1 MEDIKRKYKS
11 PMKWQFWIVWEKI
24 NPDTGKIYTEEEAKH
39 HIKSFRKPNFEY
51 WLKRCS
57 TVEEAETEFLK
68 FKEYSRELLK
78 EQRIK
83 HKGRKDRTATQ
94 IGYWLKK
101 GYSEEEAAE
110 KLRERQLTFTLEKC
124 IKKYGKEEGRKR
136 YLDRQIKWQETIKN
150 KEDQSFHRLKS
161 MSLEMFIERGM
172 TIDDYC
178 KHRKN
183 KDKSDEY
190 LLRKTKEYVISNN
203 LELNTETF
211 NQYYY
216 RFKRDLLKIRG
227 FASRESLR
235 YFIPLYKFCRRNW
248 IERDDIMIGLS
259 GSKEFTIVRDIPRKG
274 KRGHLFR
281 AFRFDF
287 TILSKKLIFEY
298 NHIDFH
304 PDPDIMGEKFD
315 DFTVPLSNMPAKEKY
330 EYDKLK
336 MRTAREHGYDLHI
349 IWSHEDFEKQMKMAK
364 ELILK

>member
-1 MEDIKRKYKS
+1 MEDLKKKYRS
-11 PMKWQFWIVWEKI
+11 PMQWQFWIIREKI
-24 NPDTGKIYTEEEAKH
+24 NPDTGKVFTEDEAKFH
-39 HIKSFRKPNFEY
+39 VNSFRRTKFEY
-51 WLKRCS
+51 WLKRFS
-57 TVEEAETEFLK
+57 SVEEAQIEYDK
-68 FKEYSRELLK
+68 FKEYSRNLLK
-78 EQRIK
+78 VERVK
-83 HKGRKDRTATQ
+83 SKGKKDRTPTQ

-101 GYSEEEAAE
+101 GYSKEEAIE

-124 IKKYGKEEGRKR
+124 IKKYGEEEGRKR

-161 MSLEMFIERGM
+161 LSLEIFIERGM

-178 KHRKN
+178 KIRRIKA
-183 KDKSDEY
+183 KSDEY
-190 LLRKTKEYVISNN
+190 LLRKTKEYIINNN
-203 LELNTETF
+203 LELTSEIF
-211 NQYYY
+211 NKYYN
-216 RFKRDLLKIRG
+216 RFKKDLMKIRG
-227 FASRESLR
+227 FASRESLQ
-235 YFIPLYKFCRRNW
+235 YFIPLYKFCRRNG

-274 KRGHLFR
+274 KRGNRFR
-281 AFRFDF
+281 TFRFDF

-304 PDPDIMGEKFD
+304 PDPDIMGEKFT

-336 MRTAREHGYDLHI
+336 MRTAREHGYNLHI
-349 IWSHEDFEKQMKMAK
+349 IWSHEDFDKQMKKAK

>member
-1 MEDIKRKYKS
+1 MEIRYKS
-11 PMKWQFWIVWEKI
+11 PQQWQYWVQSGRI
-24 NPDTGKIYTEEEAKH
+24 NDITGKPYTEEDAKIH
-39 HIKSFRKPNFEY
+39 VSSFRKNSKYY
-51 WLKRCS
+51 WMKRGFS
-57 TVEEAETEFLK
+57 EEESLEK
-68 FKEYSRELLK
+68 VSKYQKELSDKSYA
-78 EQRIK
+78 K
-83 HKGRKDRTATQ
+83 HRGSKDRTATQ
-94 IGYWLKK
+94 VGYWVKK
-101 GYSEEEAAE
+101 GYTEEQSIEII
-110 KLRERQLTFTLEKC
+110 RENQKTFTIEKC
-124 IKKYGKEEGRKR
+124 IQKYGEEEGIKR

-190 LLRKTKEYVISNN
+190 LLRKTKEYVVSNN
-203 LELNTETF
+203 LEHTSEIF
-211 NQYYY
+211 NQYYS

-235 YFIPLYKFCRRNW
+235 YFIPLYKFCRRNG
-248 IERDDIMIGLS
+248 IERDDIMLGLS

>member
-1 MEDIKRKYKS
+1 MEDLKKKYRS
-11 PMKWQFWIVWEKI
+11 PMQWQFWIVRERI
-24 NPDTGKIYTEEEAKH
+24 NSDTGKVFTEDEAKFH
-39 HIKSFRKPNFEY
+39 VNSFRRTKFEY

-57 TVEEAETEFLK
+57 SLEEAQIEYDK

-78 EQRIK
+78 VEKEKR
-83 HKGRKDRTATQ
+83 KGKKDVNTTQ

-124 IKKYGKEEGRKR
+124 IKKHGEEEGRKR
-136 YLDRQIKWQETIKN
+136 YLERQIKWQETINN
-150 KEDQSFHRLKS
+150 KEDQSFQRLKS
-161 MSLEMFIERGM
+161 LSLEMFIERGL

-235 YFIPLYKFCRRNW
+235 YFIPMYKFCRRNG
-248 IERDDIMIGLS
+248 IDRDDIMLGLS
-259 GSKEFTIVRDIPRKG
+259 GSKEFVISRNIPRKG
-274 KRGHLFR
+274 DRGNKFR
-281 AFRFDF
+281 TFRFDF

-315 DFTVPLSNMPAKEKY
+315 GFTVPLSNMPAKEKY

-349 IWSHEDFEKQMKMAK
+349 IWSHEDFDKQMKMAK
-364 ELILK
+364 DLILK

>member
-1 MEDIKRKYKS
+1 MEVRYKS
-11 PMKWQFWIVWEKI
+11 PQQWQYWVNSGRI
-24 NPDTGKIYTEEEAKH
+24 NDTTGNPYTEEDAKIH
-39 HIKSFRKPNFEY
+39 VSSFRKNSKYY
-51 WLKRCS
+51 WMKRGFS
-57 TVEEAETEFLK
+57 EQESLEKVSNYQ
-68 FKEYSRELLK
+68 KELSDKSYA
-78 EQRIK
+78 K
-83 HKGRKDRTATQ
+83 HRGSKNRTATQ
-94 IGYWLKK
+94 VGYWVKK
-101 GYSEEEAAE
+101 GYTEEQSIEII
-110 KLRERQLTFTLEKC
+110 RERQNTFTLEKC
-124 IKKYGKEEGRKR
+124 IQKYGEEEGRKR
-136 YLDRQIKWQETIKN
+136 YLQRQIKWQETIKN

-216 RFKRDLLKIRG
+216 RFKRNLLKIRG

-235 YFIPLYKFCRRNW
+235 YFIPLYKFCRRNG
-248 IERDDIMIGLS
+248 IQRDDIMIGLS
-259 GSKEFTIVRDIPRKG
+259 GSKEFTIIRDIPRKG
-274 KRGHLFR
+274 KRGHRFR
-281 AFRFDF
+281 TFRFDF

-304 PDPDIMGEKFD
+304 PDPDIMGVEFD

-349 IWSHEDFEKQMKMAK
+349 IWSHENFKKQMKMAK